1 MLLPLPRA
9 TASVELVGSRSISS
23 VAAAAE
29 HHAAVLEKGRS
40 CRAPLPQSSTG
51 SGWGGGEE
59 MWRRAGE
66 VSALAG
72 DVEEGEE
79 MWPVRSGGAAHRK
92 RDRERVILGLGR
104 LGLVVLSQRKLT
116 GRLSKLGRTKK
127 IQTGPNY
134 SADRPIYR
142 ALARRP
148 KFGRKSFFSAE
159 NQNAAMDEEVRSITG
174 TNTYRSSPRSPPA
187 TAPLA

>member
-9 TASVELVGSRSISS
+9 PASVELVGSRTISS

-40 CRAPLPQSSTG
+40 RRAPLPQSWTG

-79 MWPVRSGGAAHRK
+79 MWPVCSGGAAHRK

-104 LGLVVLSQRKLT
+104 LGFVVLSQRKPNWKALEA
-116 GRLSKLGRTKK
+116 GPGKKNSNWAKL
-127 IQTGPNY
+127 
-134 SADRPIYR
+134 
-142 ALARRP
+142 
-148 KFGRKSFFSAE
+148 FGR
-159 NQNAAMDEEVRSITG
+159 
-174 TNTYRSSPRSPPA
+174 
-187 TAPLA
+187 